1 MGSRVQRLPIRP
13 LLFQSAAICLSASVP
28 SHGNRILG
36 FTAFGVDAGEMM
48 SCAQI
53 AMMAGL
59 PYTALRDAI
68 LTHPTLAEGLITLF
82 LSPPS
87 TPGPADAN
95 IGHRQERPSKHL
107 VPTATSPLN

>member
-59 PYTALRDAI
+59 PYTALRE
-68 LTHPTLAEGLITLF
+68 THPTLAEGLITLF

-95 IGHRQERPSKHL
+95 IGHRQKRPSKHL

>member
-1 MGSRVQRLPIRP
+1 MR
-13 LLFQSAAICLSASVP
+13 ATTLSETRGFLKALVEVD
-28 SHGNRILG
+28 GNRILG
-36 FTAFGVDAGEMM
+36 FTAFGVDAGETM

-107 VPTATSPLN
+107 VPTATSRLE